1 MCPQYN
7 NKKSWVRRAWKKKT
21 NKLEKSIQ
29 TYLAL
34 LFANIFKSTIY
45 FVSDIFEH

>member
-1 MCPQYN
+1 MSPVQQQ
-7 NKKSWVRRAWKKKT
+7 KKLSEKSLKEKT